1 MEYSQNISFS
11 MPTNHNCGDFS
22 NSSKPACKYK
32 QKKLHRDESESE
44 KYLLSHFPHNLLLN
58 PGQVYL
64 LPLVKVN
71 LYISLE
77 TNVPLHILRLRRFCP
92 PGFCLRRSHCS
103 PGGGA
108 EGCPWSA
115 DAVRHLETFGSCQH
129 SSFAWRSKI

>member
-1 MEYSQNISFS
+1 MFTKYFFHHANTKQNIIAEILV
-11 MPTNHNCGDFS
+11 NQ
-22 NSSKPACKYK
+22 ACKYK
-32 QKKLHRDESESE
+32 QTNLPRDESESE

-71 LYISLE
+71 LSISLE
-77 TNVPLHILRLRRFCP
+77 ANVPLHILRLRRFCP

-103 PGGGA
+103 PGCGV
-108 EGCPWSA
+108 ERCPWGA

-129 SSFAWRSKI
+129 STFAWRSKI